1 MRTTTSFALLAG
13 VASLA
18 LLTGCTV
25 KDVDAPSL
33 AGPSTFAHSI
43 TMVADRDTLTQNGVD
58 FTDIRITSLG
68 PNGQSETIPL
78 RAQIYVDGVPQDFG
92 TLSTKTPTTPTTI
105 RYTAP
110 PASTISGAQGAQTV
124 QIAVTPSNLGDFA
137 GEFTRHISLKLEPQ
151 GIILPSNP
159 NLVPAFTVTPGSPQA
174 GVSATF
180 DASTSTNNGSPCGVA
195 CSYAWDFGDGQ
206 TSTGITT
213 SHAYTKPGNY
223 TARLTVTDARGASAV
238 LAKSVTVTAGTPP
251 TAQFRMTPTP
261 APVGVDV
268 FFNASEAQAAPGRTL
283 VSYSWDFGDG
293 QTASGV
299 TQAHRYSGSG
309 LYTVVLTVTDDIG
322 VSARNVQSLQVGQT
336 TQAVPVAQLTAN
348 PASIAVNGRI
358 VFDATASTPSTGGTI
373 VLYRFNYGD
382 GSPVEEVTNPVQ
394 SHVYTVAGTF
404 VATVE
409 IVDSNGKSATKTA
422 TVTITP

>member
-1 MRTTTSFALLAG
+1 MRTTNSFALLAS

-43 TMVADRDTLTQNGVD
+43 SMVADRDTLTQNGVD

-68 PNGQSETIPL
+68 PDGQSETIPL

-92 TLSTKTPTTPTTI
+92 TLSTKTPVTPTTV

-110 PASTISGAQGAQTV
+110 PASSLAGAQQAQTV
-124 QIAVTPSNLGDFA
+124 QIAVTPSNAGDFA

-151 GIILPSNP
+151 GVILPSNP
-159 NLVPAFTVTPGSPQA
+159 TLVPNFTVTPASPQA
-174 GVSATF
+174 GASATF
-180 DASTSTNNGSPCGVA
+180 DASASTNGGSPCGVA

-223 TARLTVTDARGASAV
+223 TARLTVTDARGASQV
-238 LAKSVTVTAGTPP
+238 LAKSVPVSAGTPP
-251 TAQFRMTPTP
+251 TAQFRITPTP

-268 FFNASEAQAAPGRTL
+268 FFNATESQAATGRTI
-283 VSYSWDFGDG
+283 VTYAWDFGDG
-293 QTASGV
+293 QTATGI
-299 TQAHRYSGSG
+299 TQAHRYAGNG
-309 LYTVVLTVTDDIG
+309 TYQVVLTVTDDIG
-322 VSARNVQSLQVGQT
+322 VSARAVQQLVVGQA
-336 TQAVPVAQLTAN
+336 TQAVPVAALTATPTSGKPN
-348 PASIAVNGRI
+348 QTV
-358 VFDATASTPSTGGTI
+358 VFDASASTPSTNSTI
-373 VLYRFNYGD
+373 VSYKFTYGD
-382 GSPVEEVTNPVQ
+382 GTPSETVTNPLQ
-394 SHVYTVAGTF
+394 SHVYTAVGTF
-404 VATVE
+404 VAVVE
-409 IVDSNGKSATKTA
+409 ITDSNGKTASKTA
-422 TVTITP
+422 TVQITP